1 MKLDWAKRTRKI
13 WPLVFM
19 ILIPSSAAFGIEPT
33 KDAVFQYAGG
43 TEKIEID
50 CAGKLEVTLESLV
63 FKCPGGSV
71 VMPFST
77 ITLMQFRPDVS
88 RRVRKLKLKWTTYPN
103 ILIAGKQNQV
113 FHRGL
118 QKAGRDSRGG
128 LASRSP
134 FDAPLSCRDRAEIRE
149 ARRGDALRGLLLKET
164 DVAPEPASRANTPK
178 DWSRLRNILPWSAP

>member
-19 ILIPSSAAFGIEPT
+19 VLVPSSAALGIEPT
-33 KDAVFQYAGG
+33 RDAIFQYAGG

-50 CAGKLEVTLESLV
+50 CAGKLEVTMESLV

-103 ILIAGKQNQV
+103 TLIVGKQNQYFTIV
-113 FHRGL
+113 SKKQGVTQVVVLRV
-118 QKAGRDSRGG
+118 DP
-128 LASRSP
+128 RSMRP
-134 FDAPLSCRDRAEIRE
+134 YLAEIE
-149 ARRGDALRGLLLKET
+149 LKSGKRVEVMPYE
-164 DVAPEPASRANTPK
+164 DYS
-178 DWSRLRNILPWSAP
+178 

>member
-19 ILIPSSAAFGIEPT
+19 VLVPSSAALGIEPT
-33 KDAVFQYAGG
+33 RDAIFQYAGG

-50 CAGKLEVTLESLV
+50 CAGKLEVTMESLV

-103 ILIAGKQNQV
+103 TLIVGKQNQYFTIV
-113 FHRGL
+113 SKKQGVTQVVVLRV
-118 QKAGRDSRGG
+118 D
-128 LASRSP
+128 
-134 FDAPLSCRDRAEIRE
+134 PLSMRPYLAEIE
-149 ARRGDALRGLLLKET
+149 LKSGKRVEVMPYE
-164 DVAPEPASRANTPK
+164 DYS
-178 DWSRLRNILPWSAP
+178 

>member
-1 MKLDWAKRTRKI
+1 MWSKRLMKLDWAKRTRKI

-19 ILIPSSAAFGIEPT
+19 VLVPSSAALGIEPT
-33 KDAVFQYAGG
+33 RDAIFQYAGG

-50 CAGKLEVTLESLV
+50 CAGKLEVTMESLV

-103 ILIAGKQNQV
+103 TLIVGKQNQYFTIV
-113 FHRGL
+113 SKKQGVTQVVVLRV
-118 QKAGRDSRGG
+118 DP
-128 LASRSP
+128 RSMRP
-134 FDAPLSCRDRAEIRE
+134 YLAEIE
-149 ARRGDALRGLLLKET
+149 LKSGKRVEVMPYE
-164 DVAPEPASRANTPK
+164 DYS
-178 DWSRLRNILPWSAP
+178 